1 MCHDRLLLRRD
12 APRSVPG
19 LRPVA
24 SACPVVRVPPPFD
37 AWVILDYEGVK
48 RALSDH
54 ETFSSRVPAP
64 RNWFLFSDPPSHTK
78 SRALISR
85 AFTPRSIAGLEPRIR
100 ELSRRLLDSVID
112 RGEMDLAVEFA
123 VPLPMMVIA
132 EMIGIPAAGLAAVP
146 GMERRDPEA
155 QLHPLGRR
163 GAPPGRSASSGRRRP
178 R

>member
-1 MCHDRLLLRRD
+1 M
-12 APRSVPG
+12 
-19 LRPVA
+19 
-24 SACPVVRVPPPFD
+24 RVPPPFD
-37 AWVILDYEGVK
+37 AWVILDYDGVK

-100 ELSRRLLDSVID
+100 ELSRRLLDAVID

-132 EMIGIPAAGLAAVP
+132 EMIGIPAADWPRFRGWSDAILKLSYTRSGDEGAARAF
-146 GMERRDPEA
+146 GEFRAATAEMNDYLTEMIAERRA
-155 QLHPLGRR
+155 R
-163 GAPPGRSASSGRRRP
+163 APG
-178 R
+178 